1 MPGTAD
7 LNHIAPLA
15 ALSVGALVVI
25 AADLVAPRR
34 MARPWVY
41 VTAIAALVLT
51 GWYWTGL
58 WSAVQE
64 GPLTS
69 FFGAFVSDKLSLAL
83 AGMLLVA
90 ALLVV
95 LMSLAHRERDMSGY
109 LSLVLFA
116 AAGMMV
122 LGGAG
127 DLMVLFVALELFS
140 LSLYALIAFQ
150 REREEAKEGAFKY
163 LILGSVAAGFLL
175 YGFGLIYGA
184 VGSLALDQIAAYAAA
199 GHLSPLYH
207 AGFALALVG
216 FAFKLALVPF
226 HTWAPDAYQAAPAPV
241 AGLMAAGTKAAAL
254 VALARF
260 LWAVVPAGEW
270 TAKYLLPLAVLSG
283 LSMIVGSLAT
293 LFQTNVK
300 RLLAYSS
307 ITHAGYLVMPLVA
320 LQPAGLRVSLYYL
333 FGYMLMSLGAFAVI
347 AALQRQG
354 EPGDELE
361 TYEGLYAR
369 KPWLA
374 MLLAFFFLA
383 LAGMPPTVGMTGK
396 LLLVGG
402 GLQAGAG
409 WLVAALVVS
418 TAISAYAYL
427 RVVLAAFRTA
437 GAAVVAAAGSSVGV
451 ASGEA
456 AAGAEEESGEWSFA
470 WADIGLGVVFALT
483 VAGVLALGLLPET
496 FLTALEGLLPPR

>member
-1 MPGTAD
+1 
-7 LNHIAPLA
+7 
-15 ALSVGALVVI
+15 
-25 AADLVAPRR
+25 
-34 MARPWVY
+34 
-41 VTAIAALVLT
+41 
-51 GWYWTGL
+51 
-58 WSAVQE
+58 
-64 GPLTS
+64 
-69 FFGAFVSDKLSLAL
+69 
-83 AGMLLVA
+83 
-90 ALLVV
+90 
-95 LMSLAHRERDMSGY
+95 
-109 LSLVLFA
+109 
-116 AAGMMV
+116 
-122 LGGAG
+122 
-127 DLMVLFVALELFS
+127 
-140 LSLYALIAFQ
+140 
-150 REREEAKEGAFKY
+150 
-163 LILGSVAAGFLL
+163 
-175 YGFGLIYGA
+175 
-184 VGSLALDQIAAYAAA
+184 
-199 GHLSPLYH
+199 
-207 AGFALALVG
+207 
-216 FAFKLALVPF
+216 
-226 HTWAPDAYQAAPAPV
+226 
-241 AGLMAAGTKAAAL
+241 
-254 VALARF
+254 
-260 LWAVVPAGEW
+260 
-270 TAKYLLPLAVLSG
+270 
-283 LSMIVGSLAT
+283 
-293 LFQTNVK
+293 
-300 RLLAYSS
+300 
-307 ITHAGYLVMPLVA
+307 VA

-369 KPWLA
+369 KPWLT

-456 AAGAEEESGEWSFA
+456 VAGAEEESGEWSFA

>member
-1 MPGTAD
+1 
-7 LNHIAPLA
+7 
-15 ALSVGALVVI
+15 
-25 AADLVAPRR
+25 
-34 MARPWVY
+34 
-41 VTAIAALVLT
+41 
-51 GWYWTGL
+51 
-58 WSAVQE
+58 
-64 GPLTS
+64 
-69 FFGAFVSDKLSLAL
+69 
-83 AGMLLVA
+83 
-90 ALLVV
+90 
-95 LMSLAHRERDMSGY
+95 
-109 LSLVLFA
+109 
-116 AAGMMV
+116 
-122 LGGAG
+122 
-127 DLMVLFVALELFS
+127 
-140 LSLYALIAFQ
+140 
-150 REREEAKEGAFKY
+150 
-163 LILGSVAAGFLL
+163 
-175 YGFGLIYGA
+175 
-184 VGSLALDQIAAYAAA
+184 DQIAAYAAA

-369 KPWLA
+369 KPWLT

-456 AAGAEEESGEWSFA
+456 VAGAEEESGEWSFA